1 VTRALTSRGVQVLGQ
16 DTSEVIRR
24 VAKDLHERMEAAR
37 MAQREAEAKY
47 SYDSTDVVLC
57 MVRRVSVNRES
68 AVPFFVGST
77 ATMVGGRIV
86 STQPCDDRHIDANM
100 RMELAKAWFKSGE
113 CKTFVD
119 ARERAKKAKI
129 ILERS
134 HAHLSAANGGV
145 R

>member
-1 VTRALTSRGVQVLGQ
+1 MTAHSSKGVSILREDV
-16 DTSEVIRR
+16 SAIIRR
-24 VAKDLHERMEAAR
+24 VATDLHNRQEAAR
-37 MAQREAEAKY
+37 QAQREAEAKY

-100 RMELAKAWFKSGE
+100 RMELAKAWHKAGE
-113 CKTFVD
+113 CKTFAD

-134 HAHLSAANGGV
+134 FAHLSAANGGV